1 MPPSIP
7 VPNAANLKGSWG
19 PVIPMPNVPIHTHVL
34 PNRTVLFWG
43 RRDAPN
49 LTLNEHFCTPQVWD
63 PAAKT
68 FTPTPQPKMADGTPV
83 NLFCA
88 GHTFLPDGR
97 LLVVGGHWL
106 DGEGLNQACIYDS
119 AANTWT
125 AIATMNNG
133 RWYPS
138 ALTLSDG
145 SVFAISGSFA
155 DGTGN
160 IVNNDVP
167 QIWNNG
173 PWDDRVNFI
182 GLQLFPR
189 LHLAPDGR
197 IFMSGALA
205 QTYLLDTTQPPG
217 VGTWTPLAMRDNSL
231 RDYAPSVMYAP
242 GKVIFIGG
250 GNDPN
255 TKQPTNACEII
266 DLTAAA
272 PQWQPTG
279 AMQFPRRQHNAVLL
293 PDGTVLVTGG
303 TRGGGG
309 PNPGFNDLT
318 PGEPVHTAELWDPAT
333 GKFTPMADESVDR
346 CYHSTAVLLPDAT
359 VLSAGGGEYFPI
371 ESTGQEN
378 DPKDSHRDGQIFSPP
393 YLFRGPRPT
402 ITAAPTD
409 VTYGS
414 MFEVSV
420 ANPADIAMVTWIR
433 LPSVTHSCD
442 QNQRINFLE
451 FTAGAAS
458 LTVTAPP
465 NANICPPGHYM
476 LFVLNSRKVPSE
488 AAILRIHA
496 PAAVVARTLATTG
509 QALAFS
515 APSVGIAARN
525 REIDS
530 ASKGTHVLVGLTGT
544 CPYGIAACW
553 GGAYEGLQR
562 LEGARWVRPI
572 PNAEHSTAD
581 IYLANDG
588 LPAIERWP
596 EQFRTSV
603 NGSYE
608 FRGVEVTLSGTV
620 EESGGSLV
628 LQATD
633 ARPAIPLTPLRE
645 GKQIQWNHSAGQLR
659 PLTPKERNAYKRL
672 KTLVTGALDHTA
684 AVQVTGPLTKTATG
698 YALAVREF
706 QG

>member
-7 VPNAANLKGSWG
+7 VPNAANVKGSWG

-34 PNRTVLFWG
+34 PNGKVLFWG

-49 LTLNEHFCTPQVWD
+49 LTLNEHSCTPQVWD
-63 PAAKT
+63 PATNT
-68 FTPTPQPKMADGTPV
+68 FTPTPKPKMADGTTV

-97 LLVVGGHWL
+97 LLVAGGHWL
-106 DGEGLNQACIYDS
+106 DGQGLNQACIYDS
-119 AANTWT
+119 VANTWT
-125 AIATMNNG
+125 AIERMNHG

-145 SVFAISGSFA
+145 SVFVLSGSFA
-155 DGTGN
+155 DNNGKV
-160 IVNNDVP
+160 VNNDVP

-197 IFMSGALA
+197 IFMSGPLT

-217 VGTWTPLAMRDNSL
+217 VGTWTPLAMRDNNL

-242 GKVIFIGG
+242 GKVIFLGG
-250 GNDPN
+250 GNDPF
-255 TKQPTNACEII
+255 TQRPTTACEII
-266 DLTAAA
+266 DLTAPA
-272 PQWQPTG
+272 PRWRSTG
-279 AMQFPRRQHNAVLL
+279 GMQFARRQHNAVIL

-303 TRGGGG
+303 TQGGGG

-318 PGEPVHTAELWDPAT
+318 PGQTVHTAELWDPAT
-333 GKFTPMADESVDR
+333 DTFTPMADEAVDR

-402 ITAAPTD
+402 ITAAPAD
-409 VTYGS
+409 VTYNS
-414 MFEVSV
+414 KFKVSV
-420 ANPADIAMVTWIR
+420 PNPARISLVTWIR

-465 NANICPPGHYM
+465 NANVCPPGHYM
-476 LFVLNSRKVPSE
+476 LFVLNAQKVPSV
-488 AAILRIHA
+488 AKIVRIHA
-496 PAAVVARTLATTG
+496 PVAHPAMMAVTTG
-509 QALAFS
+509 RALAFS

-525 REIDS
+525 KEIDT
-530 ASKGTHVLVGLTGT
+530 ARKGTHVLVGLTGT

-553 GGAYEGLQR
+553 GGAFEGLQR

-572 PNAEHSTAD
+572 PDAENSTAD
-581 IYLANDG
+581 VYLADEG

-596 EQFRTSV
+596 EQFRSSV
-603 NGSYE
+603 NGSYQ
-608 FRGVEVTLSGTV
+608 FRGVEVTLH
-620 EESGGSLV
+620 GSAVASEGNLV

-633 ARPAIPLTPLRE
+633 TRPAVTLLPIRE
-645 GKQIQWNHSAGQLR
+645 GEQIQWNHSAGHLR
-659 PLTPKERNAYKRL
+659 ALTPKERNAYKRL
-672 KTLVTGALDHTA
+672 KTLCSASLSGDA
-684 AVQVTGPLTKTATG
+684 AVQVTGPLTQTESGFT
-698 YALAVREF
+698 LAVREF
-706 QG
+706 KG